1 VSRRRRAVVTQ
12 EAVLRRCL
20 RVVDASGIIPRTE
33 QWRTEDRLRAGKG
46 LGGRPKIVGDRALL
60 AVWLTVSAT
69 FQPMHVESMA
79 ELIESL
85 DDEILDELGIGRS
98 AITPARVD
106 RGTVVT

>member
-1 VSRRRRAVVTQ
+1 MSRRRSAVVTL

-20 RVVDASGIIPRTE
+20 RIVDASGIVPQTE
-33 QWRTEDRLRAGKG
+33 RWRSGDRLRAGKG
-46 LGGRPKIVGDRALL
+46 LGRRPRIVGDRALL

-85 DDEILDELGIGRS
+85 DDEILDDLGIVRS
-98 AITPARVD
+98 AITPARD
-106 RGTVVT
+106 QQAR